1 MDKTNMLDNTR
12 RVVDAAR
19 AAGVTV
25 RHAPI
30 AFAEGYGELGLHGC
44 DLA

>member
-1 MDKTNMLDNTR
+1 MDKTNMLDNTK

-25 RHAPI
+25 MHAPI
-30 AFAEGYGELGLHGC
+30 AFTEGYGEPKRGTPTGS
-44 DLA
+44 